1 MYYVDKFLGEL
12 VKDKDDFAPP
22 ERYYEYRKGLDG
34 MIIETYIVS
43 YNPLKLINFA
53 YSLHE
58 ASRTRLLAMH
68 RYNFFEENQVPKN
81 PTLYAFTVPPTWYE
95 QEVAKLSE

>member
-12 VKDKDDFAPP
+12 VKEKDDFAPP

-53 YSLHE
+53 YSLPE
-58 ASRTRLLAMH
+58 ASR
-68 RYNFFEENQVPKN
+68 
-81 PTLYAFTVPPTWYE
+81 FTT
-95 QEVAKLSE
+95 